1 MSRKP
6 VRQSLVLLLSGAVLA
21 VVFVAG
27 SRLYR
32 QNASPAGAE
41 PPPIRLAYQ
50 DRIGSALC
58 IVSVEKNF
66 FQEAGVPIEAF
77 RFNNGPACAE
87 AMFSGSADV
96 ATMGDTTA
104 IIAAARD
111 LPVSIIASH
120 GSGEHRHRLVVAGN
134 SPITRIDQ
142 LAGKTVGVKKGTS
155 TYGGFL
161 AFLAARR
168 MPAESIRLID
178 MRPAEMPDALQA
190 GSIDAFVASE
200 PTPSLAELHGAR
212 QLTTLGG
219 LGNNYPVM
227 ILAGNQLLEQRPAMV
242 RNLLGALHRAERFI
256 RENPKE
262 TETILARATGLPADL
277 VERSMALHEYRL
289 VLDEPVL
296 ASLEDT
302 AEFLRSQ
309 GIIDRLPDLRRA
321 ADAGFLP

>member
-6 VRQSLVLLLSGAVLA
+6 VRQALVLLLSGAALA
-21 VVFVAG
+21 VIVVAG
-27 SRLYR
+27 IRLFR
-32 QNASPAGAE
+32 QSASPAGAE
-41 PPPIRLAYQ
+41 PTPVRLAYQ

-58 IVSVEKNF
+58 IVAVEKNF
-66 FQEAGVPIEAF
+66 FQEAGVPVQAF

-87 AMFSGSADV
+87 ALFSGSADL

-104 IIAAARD
+104 IIAVARD

-134 SPITRIDQ
+134 SPISGTDQ

-161 AFLAARR
+161 AFLAANRI
-168 MPAESIRLID
+168 PVNNIHLID
-178 MRPAEMPDALQA
+178 MRPEEMPEALLA

-200 PTPSLAELHGAR
+200 PTPSLAELRGAR
-212 QLTTLGG
+212 QLSTLGG

-227 ILAGNQLLEQRPAMV
+227 ILAGNQLLERRPDMV
-242 RNLLGALHRAERFI
+242 RNLLAALQRAELFM

-262 TETILARATGLPADL
+262 TATILARVTGLPGDL

-289 VLDEPVL
+289 ALDEPVL

-321 ADAGFLP
+321 ADAGYVP

>member
-6 VRQSLVLLLSGAVLA
+6 VRQALVLLLTSAVLVA
-21 VVFVAG
+21 VGVAG
-27 SRLYR
+27 IRLYR
-32 QNASPAGAE
+32 QNAAPAGTE
-41 PPPIRLAYQ
+41 PSPIRLAYQ

-58 IVSVEKNF
+58 IVAVEKHF
-66 FQEAGVPIEAF
+66 FQEAGVPVEAF

-87 AMFSGSADV
+87 ALFSGSADV
-96 ATMGDTTA
+96 GEMGDTTA

-111 LPVSIIASH
+111 LPVKIIASH

-155 TYGGFL
+155 TYGGLL
-161 AFLAARR
+161 AFLAARG
-168 MPAESIRLID
+168 MPAETLRLID
-178 MRPAEMPDALQA
+178 MRPEEMPDALLA
-190 GSIDAFVASE
+190 GSIDAFAASE

-227 ILAGNQLLEQRPAMV
+227 LLARNQLLEQRPATV
-242 RNLLGALHRAERFI
+242 RNLLAALHRAELFI

-262 TETILARATGLPADL
+262 TTTVLARATGLPADL

-289 VLDEPVL
+289 LLDKPVL
-296 ASLEDT
+296 ASLEET

-309 GIIDRLPDLRRA
+309 GLIDRLPDLRRA
-321 ADAGFLP
+321 ADTSYLP